1 MPVKGQEP
9 LVARE
14 ARHERRLTR
23 AARALAALE
32 GGIAEFSIR
41 RPTVIVSVVVL
52 MLVVGL
58 LSLSRLGIDQFP
70 DVSFPVIAV
79 TTPYRGAGPEEIE
92 NLVSKPL
99 EEEIGTLGG
108 LKHVSSINQDGLSVV
123 IAEFSMGSDVK
134 DAEQQVRDR
143 VSLVRPK
150 LPREADVP
158 LIRRFDPADQPV
170 VQMALTTSMTAAATF
185 DLADLEIKPLLAQ
198 VPNVSVVE
206 LVGGT
211 RREIRVNLDRKRL
224 RRHQVS
230 VTGVSARI
238 AGNSQNVPVG
248 AVSRGT
254 RQVLFRTLGEYRTL
268 DQIRRAPV
276 SFFGS
281 EVPVTVGELGDV
293 TDTVEEVRSLAMYN
307 GRPGLFINVYRQS
320 GTNTVAV
327 VDAVAARVA
336 TLNASLAKRPGGA
349 RIDIW
354 RDNAKFVRMN
364 LDDVKV
370 TITEGILLTFLV
382 VYLFLGSIRST
393 FITGMAL
400 PNSLI
405 GTFILMYAM
414 GFTINIIT
422 LLALSL
428 AVGLLIDDAIVVRE
442 NIWRRMELGEPPRT
456 AAIRGT
462 NEVVLAVVA
471 TTLVV
476 ISVFLPV
483 GFLSGMVGQFFKQLG
498 FTIVFAMAIS
508 LFDAL
513 TMAPLLSAY
522 MAQGGHAVRRAKAG
536 GWAGFVARISA
547 PAQRVTR
554 AFDRFQDRLTDWYE
568 VVIRFAL
575 ARRAL
580 VLAAGTV
587 VFFGSLLVVLPRIQ
601 KTFMPSNDVGF
612 FQVTLEAP
620 PGTSLEA
627 MDRGARAVEQ
637 IVRSH
642 QENLKTALTVGNAQG
657 EPNVAYLFVE
667 MVPYQQRPGLT
678 TSRMKEILR
687 EELAAHRAL
696 TPIVGD
702 VQAVGNQAPFNMNIV
717 GENLDDVAK
726 VSREALAAFAK
737 IKGLTDLDVN
747 YRTGKPEFQVVMESE
762 RLKAL
767 GASTVMAGME
777 LRGMV
782 DGVVPA
788 KFREGGREYDIRVR
802 LRDDQRDLERDF
814 GEVFIPNMN
823 NTLVKL
829 SNVAKPRVTSGPSK
843 INRRDRA
850 RFIQISGQLG
860 EGGALGDILE
870 EAKRVMTGITLPEGV
885 RYEFVGQ
892 AEDLRELMV
901 NMMIAMGLGVLFMY
915 MILAS
920 LYESVITPILIMT
933 ALPFAAVGAFLAL
946 WITGQSL
953 NIFSMIALVL
963 LLGLVAKNSILL
975 VDYAYQLMRRGRT
988 RDEALIEAGKT
999 RLRPILMTTVALIAG
1014 MLPLALGL
1022 SEVGRF
1028 RKSMGVS
1035 VIGGLLSSTVLTL
1048 VFIPAAF
1055 GYFDRFRLW
1064 TRRVLGRPATREI
1077 DAAD

>member
-1 MPVKGQEP
+1 MP
-9 LVARE
+9 A
-14 ARHERRLTR
+14 ERKRPERAR

-32 GGIAEFSIR
+32 GGIAAFSIR
-41 RPTVIVSVVVL
+41 RPTLIVSIVVL

-58 LSLSRLGIDQFP
+58 LCMSRLGVDQFP
-70 DVSFPVIAV
+70 DVSFPVV
-79 TTPYRGAGPEEIE
+79 SVSTPYRGAGPEEIE

-99 EEEIGTLGG
+99 EEEIGGLGG

-123 IAEFSMGSDVK
+123 IAEFSMGMDIK
-134 DAEQQVRDR
+134 NAEQQVRDR
-143 VSLVRPK
+143 VSFVRPR
-150 LPREADVP
+150 LPRDVDAP
-158 LIRRFDPADQPV
+158 LIRRFDPADQPIV
-170 VQMALTTSMTAAATF
+170 FIALTTSMTAAATY
-185 DLADLEIKPLLAQ
+185 DLADLEIKPVLMQ

-206 LVGGT
+206 LLGGT
-211 RREIRVNLDRKRL
+211 KREILVNLDRRL
-224 RRHQVS
+224 LWRHKAS

-248 AVSRGT
+248 AVSRGS

-281 EVPVTVGELGDV
+281 EVPVTVSQLGEV
-293 TDTVEEVRSLAMYN
+293 ADTTEEVKSYALYDGKPA
-307 GRPGLFINVYRQS
+307 LFLNIFRQS

-327 VDAVAARVA
+327 VDAVVARVDK
-336 TLNASLAKRPGGA
+336 LNEELARRPGGA
-349 RIDIW
+349 RLTVY

-364 LDDVKV
+364 LEDVQH
-370 TITEGILLTFLV
+370 TIFIGIVLTFVV
-382 VYLFLGSIRST
+382 VYLFLGSMRST

-405 GTFILMYAM
+405 GTFILMYVM

-442 NIWRRMELGEPPRT
+442 NIWRRMEHGEAPRP

-462 NEVVLAVVA
+462 NEVMLAVVA
-471 TTLVV
+471 TTLTV

-483 GFLSGMVGQFFKQLG
+483 GFLSGTVGQFFKQLG

-522 MAQGGHAVRRAKAG
+522 LAQGQQKARKAAASR
-536 GWAGFVARISA
+536 WAGLVAAIAA
-547 PAQRVTR
+547 PAQRAVR
-554 AFDRFQDRLTDWYE
+554 WFDRYQDRLTGTYE
-568 VVIRFAL
+568 RVIRIAL
-575 ARRAL
+575 VRRAW
-580 VLAAGTV
+580 VIGGGFAVFV
-587 VFFGSLLVVLPRIQ
+587 VTNFGIFPHVK
-601 KTFMPSNDVGF
+601 KTFLPSSDVGF
-612 FQVTLEAP
+612 YQVTLEAS
-620 PGTSLEA
+620 PGTSLTA
-627 MDRGARAVEQ
+627 MRDGARKVEAV
-637 IVRSH
+637 IRSH
-642 QENLKTALTVGNAQG
+642 PETLRTALTVGNAQG
-657 EPNVAYLFVE
+657 EPNVAYIFIE
-667 MVPYQQRPGLT
+667 MVPYERRRPLT
-678 TSRMKEILR
+678 TSEMKQTIR
-687 EELAAHRAL
+687 EELAKYADL

-702 VQAVGNQAPFNMNIV
+702 VQAVGNQAPFNMNVV
-717 GENLDDVAK
+717 GENLDEIGAVA
-726 VSREALAAFAK
+726 RQALAAFRK
-737 IKGLTDLDVN
+737 IPGLVDLDVN
-747 YRTGKPEFQVVMESE
+747 YRTGKPEFQVAMESE

-767 GASTVMAGME
+767 GASTVVAGME

-782 DGVVPA
+782 DGIVPA
-788 KFREGGREYDIRVR
+788 KFREEGREYDIRVR
-802 LRDDQRDLERDF
+802 LREDQRDLERDF
-814 GEVFIPNMN
+814 HEVFVPNMN

-829 SNVAKPRVTSGPSK
+829 SNLAKPRTTTGPSR

-860 EGGALGDILE
+860 QGGALGNILE
-870 EAKRVMTGITLPEGV
+870 DAKKAMAGVHLPPGV

-920 LYESVITPILIMT
+920 LYESVITPFLIMT

-946 WITGQSL
+946 WITGESL

-975 VDYAYQLMRRGRT
+975 VDYAYQLMRRGLT

-999 RLRPILMTTVALIAG
+999 RLRPILMTTIALIAG

-1028 RKSMGVS
+1028 RRSMGIS
-1035 VIGGLLSSTVLTL
+1035 VIGGLISSTVLTL

-1055 GYFDRFRLW
+1055 EYVDRFRLW
-1064 TRRVLGRPATREI
+1064 TRRMLGRPETREI
-1077 DAAD
+1077 DAAG